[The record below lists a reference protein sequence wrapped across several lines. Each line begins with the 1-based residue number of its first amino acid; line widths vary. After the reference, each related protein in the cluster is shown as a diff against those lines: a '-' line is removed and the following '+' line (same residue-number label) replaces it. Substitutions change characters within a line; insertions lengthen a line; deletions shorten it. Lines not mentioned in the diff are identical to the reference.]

1 MEQEV
6 RDLLERHV
14 GDRVSALRQIE
25 EAWEAQSR
33 RTTAEEIDSWIVEG
47 RH

>member
-6 RDLLERHV
+6 RDLIERHV

-25 EAWEAQSR
+25 EAWGTQSR
-33 RTTAEEIDSWIVEG
+33 RTAAEEIDTWIAEG